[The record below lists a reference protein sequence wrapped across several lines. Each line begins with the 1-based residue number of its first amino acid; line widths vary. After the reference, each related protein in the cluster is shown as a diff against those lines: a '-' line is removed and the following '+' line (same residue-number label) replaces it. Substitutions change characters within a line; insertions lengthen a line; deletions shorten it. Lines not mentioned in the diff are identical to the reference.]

1 MFWLLLLAIV
11 IAYVYFFLKQPK
23 FGRLPSGKRLEIIKK
38 SPNYRDGKFQNLT
51 FTPDL
56 TEGETY
62 FRIIKK
68 VLFEK
73 DKRNKPKDRILSQK
87 TDLLALNKEEN
98 VMVWFGHSSYFM
110 QLDGKTI
117 LMDPVFSGAASPV
130 KATTRSFP
138 GSDVYAVEDF
148 PEIDF
153 LFLSHDHWDHLDY
166 ETIVKIRHKVKN
178 VITGLGTAEHLELWG
193 YDMCIVYE
201 KDWNEQIDLGD
212 GFIVNTTPARHFA
225 GRLFSRNKAIWM
237 SFVLQTPKRRIYLGG
252 DSGFDT
258 HFEAIG
264 KQFGPFDLAIL
275 ECGQYNESWKYIH
288 MFPEELITASK
299 QLNTKALM
307 PVHWAK
313 FALANH
319 AWDDPIKRVTA
330 AAENENLPVLTPM
343 IGQKVNLDSPGA
355 FEKWWEKVN

>member
-1 MFWLLLLAIV
+1 MFIILILAL
-11 IAYVYFFLKQPK
+11 AALYFFLSQPK
-23 FGRLPSGKRLEIIKK
+23 FGKLPSGKRLERIQN
-38 SPNYRDGKFQNLT
+38 SPNYKNGKFLNLN

-73 DKRNKPKDRILSQK
+73 DKRNKPKDRIPSQK
-87 TDLLALNKEEN
+87 TDLHHLNPEEN
-98 VMVWFGHSSYFM
+98 VLVWFGHSSYFM
-110 QLDGKTI
+110 QLDGKT
-117 LMDPVFSGAASPV
+117 LLVDPVFSGAASPL

-138 GSDVYAVEDF
+138 GSDVYSVDDM

-166 ETIVKIRHKVKN
+166 ETIVKLRHKIKN
-178 VITGLGTAEHLELWG
+178 IVTGLGTAEHLEYWG
-193 YDMCIVYE
+193 FDPKIIFE
-201 KDWNEQIDLGD
+201 KDWDEHVDLGD
-212 GFIVNTTPARHFA
+212 GFSVNTTSARHFA
-225 GRLFSRNKAIWM
+225 GRLFSRNKALWM
-237 SFVLQTPKRRIYLGG
+237 SFVLQTPKRKIYLGG

-264 KQFGPFDLAIL
+264 RQFGPFDLAIL

-288 MFPEELITASK
+288 MFPEELITAAK
-299 QLNTKALM
+299 NLKAKTLL

-313 FALANH
+313 FALSNH
-319 AWDDPIKRVTA
+319 AWDESIIRVSN
-330 AAENENLPVLTPM
+330 AAEKENLPIWTPR
-343 IGQKVNLDSPGA
+343 IGQKINLDNPGT
-355 FEKWWEKVN
+355 FDKWWEKVN